1 MAGPDLRP
9 VVVLGATGSIGL
21 QTLEV
26 ADRLGMP
33 VVGLAAGRDS
43 PSFFDLATR
52 YPDAILAVAA
62 ASNGVPDGVTVGVG
76 GEAVAALGEIPGSI
90 VVNGIVGAAGLEP
103 TLTALSAGNRV
114 ALANKESLV
123 TGGSLVLDALQT
135 EGAELLP
142 VDSEHS
148 AVWQCLAGEDPATVR
163 RVVLTASGG
172 PFRGLAAGDLA
183 GVSVAEA
190 LAHPTWDMGDR
201 ITIDSATLM
210 NKAFEVIEAH
220 FLFGLDF
227 DQIDVVV
234 HPQSFVHAFV
244 EFVDGV
250 VKAEVGPPD
259 MRKPIQVALTH
270 PDRAPSVPAAFEFMD
285 LTFAAPDR
293 LAFPALDL
301 GYVAGRMGGN
311 APAVLNAADE
321 VAVSAF
327 LDGSIPF
334 TAITEVV
341 ASSLDAVPHRALQ
354 RLEDALDA
362 DSDGR
367 NAAAKAVAD
376 LSR

>member
-1 MAGPDLRP
+1 
-9 VVVLGATGSIGL
+9 
-21 QTLEV
+21 
-26 ADRLGMP
+26 MP
-33 VVGLAAGRDS
+33 VAGLAAGHAS
-43 PSFFDLATR
+43 TAFLDLAAR
-52 YPDAILAVAA
+52 YPDAALSVAT
-62 ASNGVPDGVTVGVG
+62 GGDRLPKGTGVG
-76 GEAVAALGEIPGSI
+76 SDAVAALGAIPGSV

-103 TLTALSAGNRV
+103 TLAGLGAGNRV

-123 TGGSLVLDALQT
+123 TGGPLVLDALT
-135 EGAELLP
+135 TRGAELIP

-148 AVWQCLAGEDPATVR
+148 AIWQCLAGEEQGLVK

-172 PFRGLAAGDLA
+172 PFRGMDRDALT
-183 GVSVAEA
+183 GVTVDQA

-220 FLFGLDF
+220 FLFGLEF
-227 DQIDVVV
+227 DQIEVVV
-234 HPQSFVHAFV
+234 HPQSFVHALV

-270 PDRAPSVPAAFEFMD
+270 PDRAPNSSSRFELSD
-285 LTFAAPDR
+285 LTFAEPDR
-293 LAFPALDL
+293 IAFPALDL
-301 GYVAGRMGGN
+301 GYAAGRLGGN

-327 LDGSIPF
+327 LEGRIPF

-341 ASSLDAVPHRALQ
+341 ASSLEAVPHQALQ

-362 DSDGR
+362 DREGR
-367 NAAAKAVAD
+367 IAAAEAVAD
-376 LSR
+376 RSR

>member
-52 YPDAILAVAA
+52 YPDAALAVAA

-301 GYVAGRMGGN
+301 GYAAGRMGGN